1 MKKLAE
7 KLMNKYIAVLVLT
20 IFTLP
25 FGTSVLADFEK
36 GLDAYDRADYAT
48 ALKEWK
54 ILAEEGD
61 PSSQYNLGVMY
72 RMGKGVA
79 QDDEEAAK
87 WYRLAADQGD
97 AGSQFLLGYMYLNG
111 IGVPQNN
118 LRAHMWVNIAASQG
132 IEGAAGERDN
142 LAKEMTPEDIVLAQ
156 QMARKCVA
164 KNYKG
169 C

>member
-1 MKKLAE
+1 
-7 KLMNKYIAVLVLT
+7 MNKYIVVLMLT

-25 FGTSVLADFEK
+25 FGTSVLADFQK
-36 GLDAYDRADYAT
+36 GLDAYDREDYAT

-79 QDDEEAAK
+79 RDDKEAVK
-87 WYRLAADQGD
+87 WCKLAADQGD

-111 IGVPQNN
+111 IGVPQNS

-132 IEGAAGERDN
+132 IEGAASERDN
-142 LAKEMTPEDIVLAQ
+142 LAKEMTPEDLVLAQ
-156 QMARKCVA
+156 QMARECVT
-164 KNYKG
+164 NGYKG

>member
-1 MKKLAE
+1 
-7 KLMNKYIAVLVLT
+7 MNKYIAVLLLT
-20 IFTLP
+20 ISTLP
-25 FGTSVLADFEK
+25 LSTSALADFQK
-36 GLDAYDRADYAT
+36 GLDAYDREDYAT

-54 ILAEEGD
+54 ILADEGD

-79 QDDEEAAK
+79 KDDKEAAK
-87 WYRLAADQGD
+87 WYRLAAYQGD

-118 LRAHMWVNIAASQG
+118 LRAHMWVNLAASQG
-132 IEGAAGERDN
+132 VEAAENERDN
-142 LAKEMTPEDIVLAQ
+142 LAKEMTSEDIALAQ

>member
-1 MKKLAE
+1 
-7 KLMNKYIAVLVLT
+7 MNIYIAVLMLT

-25 FGTSVLADFEK
+25 FGTSVLADFQK
-36 GLDAYDRADYAT
+36 GLDAYDREDYAT

-54 ILAEEGD
+54 LLAEEGD

-79 QDDEEAAK
+79 QDDKEAAR
-87 WYRLAADQGD
+87 WYRLAAGQGD
-97 AGSQFLLGYMYLNG
+97 AGSQFLLGSMYLNG

-132 IEGAAGERDN
+132 IEAAAGERDN
-142 LAKEMTPEDIVLAQ
+142 LAREMTPEDIVLAQ
-156 QMARKCVA
+156 QMAQKCVA

>member
-1 MKKLAE
+1 
-7 KLMNKYIAVLVLT
+7 MNKYIAVLMLT

-25 FGTSVLADFEK
+25 FGTSVLADFQK
-36 GLDAYDRADYAT
+36 GLDAYDREDYAT

-79 QDDEEAAK
+79 RNDKEAVK
-87 WYRLAADQGD
+87 WYQA
-97 AGSQFLLGYMYLNG
+97 
-111 IGVPQNN
+111 
-118 LRAHMWVNIAASQG
+118 
-132 IEGAAGERDN
+132 
-142 LAKEMTPEDIVLAQ
+142 
-156 QMARKCVA
+156 C
-164 KNYKG
+164 

>member
-1 MKKLAE
+1 
-7 KLMNKYIAVLVLT
+7 MNKYIAVLMLT

-25 FGTSVLADFEK
+25 FGTSVLADFQK
-36 GLDAYDRADYAT
+36 GLDAYDREDYAT
-48 ALKEWK
+48 ALKEWE

-79 QDDEEAAK
+79 RDDKEAAK
-87 WYRLAADQGD
+87 WYKLAADQGD

-111 IGVPQNN
+111 IGVPQNS

-132 IEGAAGERDN
+132 IEGAASERDN

-156 QMARKCVA
+156 QMARECVT
-164 KNYKG
+164 NDYKG

>member
-1 MKKLAE
+1 
-7 KLMNKYIAVLVLT
+7 MNKYIAVLILT

-25 FGTSVLADFEK
+25 FGTSVLADFQK
-36 GLDAYDRADYAT
+36 GLDAYDREDYAT

-79 QDDEEAAK
+79 RDDKEAVK
-87 WYRLAADQGD
+87 WCKLAADQGD

-111 IGVPQNN
+111 IGVPQNS

-132 IEGAAGERDN
+132 IEGAASERDN
-142 LAKEMTPEDIVLAQ
+142 LAKEMTSEDIALAQ

-164 KNYKG
+164 KNYKD

>member
-1 MKKLAE
+1 
-7 KLMNKYIAVLVLT
+7 MNKYIAVLLLT
-20 IFTLP
+20 ISTLP
-25 FGTSVLADFEK
+25 FGTSALADFQK
-36 GLDAYDRADYAT
+36 GLDAYDREDYAT
-48 ALKEWK
+48 ALKEWE

-72 RMGKGVA
+72 RMGNGVA
-79 QDDEEAAK
+79 KDDKEAVK
-87 WYRLAADQGD
+87 WYRLAAYQGD

-118 LRAHMWVNIAASQG
+118 LRAHMWVNLAASQG
-132 IEGAAGERDN
+132 VEVAENERDN
-142 LAKEMTPEDIVLAQ
+142 LAKEMTSEDIGLAQ